1 MEPVGLTIGAV
12 ALAGL
17 FSLCI
22 QCFDLIEIGRK
33 TSVDYEILVV
43 KLSIEKRRLMVWGEA
58 VGILRP
64 DQDRDPLLDDLETRA
79 LVERILSSVQRLFDE
94 TQNLKSKY
102 GLEKTSST
110 QNSPKAMVQGSAV
123 CSLSFESSPLVQFQ
137 TGFSE
142 HIRRV
147 GLVEKTRWA
156 IRDSKKFATLIRD
169 LKDLLDGLGEITTSS
184 RSTILKGQLIR
195 EETQSMSDLHML
207 KIIERTCSDTDWRS
221 SASSASAYFINQNR
235 LTTEGRED
243 IQKWMQ
249 VYPRREVAEGIS
261 PGQDHGQMLPDTSG
275 IAYESSQLA
284 VSMYS
289 LPHTRPSSSSN
300 SSRLRLKTFGT
311 CIPVIGMMR
320 ILCLL
325 AQTPRMR
332 RQTRRYLCYAAQ
344 MH

>member
-1 MEPVGLTIGAV
+1 MEPVSLTLGAV
-12 ALAGL
+12 SLASL

-33 TSVDYEILVV
+33 TSVDYEIMVV

-64 DQDRDPLLDDLETRA
+64 DQDRDPLLDDLETRK
-79 LVERILSSVQRLFDE
+79 LVERILSNVQRLFDE

-110 QNSPKAMVQGSAV
+110 QKSPKAIVQGSAV
-123 CSLSFESSPLVQFQ
+123 CSLSFESSPLVQFH

-142 HIRRV
+142 HIRKV

-156 IRDSKKFATLIRD
+156 IRDSKKFAALIQD
-169 LKDLLDGLGEITTSS
+169 LKDLLDGLGEITISS

-195 EETQSMSDLHML
+195 EETQSMSDLKML
-207 KIIERTCSDTDWRS
+207 TVIEQTCSDTDWRS
-221 SASSASAYFINQNR
+221 SASSASTYFINQNR

-249 VYPRREVAEGIS
+249 VCPRREVAEGIF
-261 PGQDHGQMLPDTSG
+261 PGQDHGQTVPDING
-275 IAYESSQLA
+275 IAYEPSQLA
-284 VSMYS
+284 AS
-289 LPHTRPSSSSN
+289 LYPPPHTRQSSPSS

-311 CIPVIGMMR
+311 CISAIFMTR
-320 ILCLL
+320 IVCLL
-325 AQTPRMR
+325 AQIPRMR
-332 RQTRRYLCYAAQ
+332 RQTRRYLCYAAH